1 MNTKWYECNVNYVQT
16 DRERNGMRLW
26 IYGNWK
32 GEYCKCFMN
41 GQCDVEGRDGKFGT
55 SSFFL
60 IFNAEFH
67 ENIIWISSKI
77 GLSFNCFCHCW
88 ATVNQLSQRLSSSG
102 FYWAVTN
109 FMQPSLKLN
118 KTLTP
123 DTQKTSFPT
132 LKPPLLSP
140 DHPNISLPLLQFYC
154 DIKQK
159 FLKSMWM

>member
-1 MNTKWYECNVNYVQT
+1 
-16 DRERNGMRLW
+16 MRLW

-41 GQCDVEGRDGKFGT
+41 GQCDVEGRDGKF
-55 SSFFL
+55 SQVRFFL

-88 ATVNQLSQRLSSSG
+88 ATLNQLSQRLSSSG

-123 DTQKTSFPT
+123 DTQKLHFQLWNLLFCPPTTPTSRF
-132 LKPPLLSP
+132 LCCNFIVILNRNFWSQCGCKMVRELSC
-140 DHPNISLPLLQFYC
+140 HNIEFYTA
-154 DIKQK
+154 
-159 FLKSMWM
+159 